1 MIGFAAAA
9 AGGAAGA
16 LCRYTVS
23 RLVDTDFPWA
33 TFIVNLSG
41 CFLASFLMFRFGDS
55 LEDSVRILLFTGFFG
70 AFTTMSTF
78 SIDTINLVADGS
90 YWLAAGNVVLNSAV
104 CIAGAAVAEAHA
116 VHDH

>member
-70 AFTTMSTF
+70 AFTTMSAF
-78 SIDTINLVADGS
+78 SVETVSFLTEGE
-90 YWLAAGNVVLNSAV
+90 YWLAAGNIALNSIV
-104 CIAGAAVAEAHA
+104 CIAGAVAGKLLSSL
-116 VHDH
+116 